1 MQGLKAGIKA
11 GIIPG
16 RVGNGDNPCV
26 VIILSFGCNRGRMEC
41 RFKGRVERQV
51 SLTSDYFPTTSSQL
65 HSQVQNHDDLSIID
79 AIILPTES

>member
-26 VIILSFGCNRGRMEC
+26 VIILSFGCNRGRIEC
-41 RFKGRVERQV
+41 RPCPR
-51 SLTSDYFPTTSSQL
+51 T
-65 HSQVQNHDDLSIID
+65 
-79 AIILPTES
+79 LPDKLCKVFRGQEIEV